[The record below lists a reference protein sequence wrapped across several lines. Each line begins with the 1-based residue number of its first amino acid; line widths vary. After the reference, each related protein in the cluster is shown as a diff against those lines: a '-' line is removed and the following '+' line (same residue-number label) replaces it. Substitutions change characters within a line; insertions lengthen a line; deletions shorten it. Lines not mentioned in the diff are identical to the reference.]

1 MEGNRAHYIEQISPP
16 PYFKYSSVN
25 QSNSF
30 LKKLQ

>member
-1 MEGNRAHYIEQISPP
+1 MEGNRAHYIEQIPP